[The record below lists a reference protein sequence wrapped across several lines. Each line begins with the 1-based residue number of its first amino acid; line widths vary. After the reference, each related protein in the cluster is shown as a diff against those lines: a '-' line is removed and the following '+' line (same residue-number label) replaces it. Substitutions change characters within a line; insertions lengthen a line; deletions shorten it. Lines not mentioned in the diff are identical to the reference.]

1 MNSLEFV
8 SFFCYSKGMVRV
20 FAKKVTE
27 KKEQHSQALQ
37 MAERAVLLAGGES
50 PVDFERSVH
59 GKPCLKPPNEHLHV
73 NWSHSGEYVLCAVA
87 DRETGVDL
95 QEALKEP
102 KEHLVRRVLQPCE
115 KAYYEAQG
123 PKDRQR
129 LFYQYWT
136 LKESFLK
143 VLGTGFQTPLTD
155 FYIEIR
161 DGRPKIIQKINEKKY
176 QCRLLDFA
184 DSAYAAAICCEG
196 REELEDIA
204 IEYLSQEGG

>member
-1 MNSLEFV
+1 MDSLEFI
-8 SFFCYSKGMVRV
+8 SFFCYSKSMVRV

-37 MAERAVLLAGGES
+37 LAEQAVLLAGGER
-50 PVDFERSVH
+50 PVNFERNAH
-59 GKPCLKPPNEHLHV
+59 GKPFLVPPNERLYV

-95 QEALKEP
+95 QETSKEP
-102 KEHLVRRVLQPCE
+102 RENLVRRVLQPCE
-115 KAYYEAQG
+115 KVYYEARE

-143 VLGTGFQTPLTD
+143 VLGTGFQTPLWD
-155 FYIEIR
+155 FYIEINDSEPEIVQR
-161 DGRPKIIQKINEKKY
+161 INEKQY

-184 DSAYAAAICCEG
+184 DSAYVAAICCEG
-196 REELEDIA
+196 RERLESVS
-204 IEYLSQEGG
+204 IEYLS